1 MTKLLEKTKYIAL
14 VAVFFLLATTL
25 FAFGWGALK
34 AVTTISTI
42 IVSSGKDPEIEVS
55 LITVIDAFLI
65 AIALYV
71 FTVSIY
77 ELFVADLNLPDWMIA
92 HNLDELKAKL
102 SGVIGIGDGN

>member
-1 MTKLLEKTKYIAL
+1 
-14 VAVFFLLATTL
+14 
-25 FAFGWGALK
+25 
-34 AVTTISTI
+34 
-42 IVSSGKDPEIEVS
+42 
-55 LITVIDAFLI
+55 VIDAFLI

-102 SGVIGIGDGN
+102 SGIINCLGDGH